1 MSYGIKDLEKS
12 GALYLYI
19 TTEERNLK
27 EYIFTEVEMFNGEV
41 GRKTYWFLE

>member
-12 GALYLYI
+12 DALYLCI

-27 EYIFTEVEMFNGEV
+27 ECDIFMEVEMFHGEV
-41 GRKTYWFLE
+41 GGKTGS